1 MIPSKSCRQAPCL
14 LHRGRAAFPAEK
26 MACLST
32 FVYLFN
38 FQLSLST
45 WFIVS
50 HRTPLPKFNRQV
62 CLVSCSYFG
71 FIFFVRKVF
80 VCHMM
85 IHKRAWDGSKHYTKG
100 RTFSRWKARCW
111 WWNKMNEEQKD
122 ESRKTFFLQEPH
134 FMSGSATQKI
144 STWESLSLAD
154 TGSGLRSCF
163 CTVPCL
169 NPLYWNMPHSYHQAI
184 LQLHFPLTTD
194 TGMRLPVSLLPVRVC
209 CVEAAAIANLKVWRQ

>member
-71 FIFFVRKVF
+71 FIFLSEKFLCGIWWFTRGPEMGKNISLKAGHSVDERQDADDGTKWMRNKRMSPGKHSSCRSHISWAGLQLKRYPHGR
-80 VCHMM
+80 VCLWLTLGLACGAVSALFHVWTLSTETCLTAT
-85 IHKRAWDGSKHYTKG
+85 IRQYYSSIFLSPQILAWDYLSPCSLFGCAV
-100 RTFSRWKARCW
+100 WK
-111 WWNKMNEEQKD
+111 
-122 ESRKTFFLQEPH
+122 
-134 FMSGSATQKI
+134 
-144 STWESLSLAD
+144 
-154 TGSGLRSCF
+154 
-163 CTVPCL
+163 
-169 NPLYWNMPHSYHQAI
+169 
-184 LQLHFPLTTD
+184 
-194 TGMRLPVSLLPVRVC
+194 LLLLL
-209 CVEAAAIANLKVWRQ
+209 I